1 MLNITGENFDA
12 EVLNSNQ
19 TVLVDFW
26 APWCGQCKQL
36 NPILEQLE
44 KEFSNKVKFVKIDAS
59 EADGVGAR
67 YYVSLLPTVLLFT
80 AEGKLAKRLTG
91 LSTKAF
97 LTKSINETLENKLDE
112 LY

>member
-1 MLNITGENFDA
+1 MLNITGENFDT

-19 TVLVDFW
+19 VVLVDFW

-44 KEFSNKVKFVKIDAS
+44 KECGEQIKFVKIDISDS
-59 EADGVGAR
+59 EGVAAR
-67 YYVSLLPTVLLFT
+67 YYVSLLPTVLIFT
-80 AEGKLAKRLTG
+80 SDGKLAKRLSG
-91 LSTKAF
+91 LNSKAYF
-97 LTKSINETLENKLDE
+97 LNKIQETLDNKLDD

>member
-36 NPILEQLE
+36 NPILEQVE
-44 KEFSNKVKFVKIDAS
+44 AEWGDKVKFVKIDVS
-59 EADGVGAR
+59 EADGIGAR

-80 AEGKLAKRLTG
+80 AEGKMAKRLTG
-91 LSTKAF
+91 LNTKAF
-97 LTKSINETLENKLDE
+97 LNKSIQDTLANKLDD